1 MPCQDTG
8 AAQGVEDALLVT
20 EVLAMVA
27 RSMIISAIRTPIS
40 VQVSSLIIPYVA
52 LGSSTSQKELMKPD
66 ACPRE
71 V

>member
-1 MPCQDTG
+1 
-8 AAQGVEDALLVT
+8 
-20 EVLAMVA
+20 MVA

-40 VQVSSLIIPYVA
+40 VQVSSLIMPYVA